1 MVLIVDNTSEKE
13 LYLHLN
19 ANGITCN
26 KVSGIFPQ
34 RSLYGVL
41 IEISSGNGI
50 LSNVHIFF

>member
-1 MVLIVDNTSEKE
+1 MLIVDNTSEKE

-26 KVSGIFPQ
+26 KVSGIFRQ